1 MSHSP
6 HPASI
11 ECIFGYV
18 IPQRLQEASVQ
29 STEAVPKRG
38 DAPSLEKDGEIV
50 GADCGLVGN
59 DLPLKQLRYVV
70 GVEANPVKSLR
81 RDKIGPVVVIAGP
94 HEQKRTGDIEED
106 RKSTRLNSSH

>member
-18 IPQRLQEASVQ
+18 IPQGLQEASVQ

-38 DAPSLEKDGEIV
+38 DGPSLEKDGEIV

-59 DLPLKQLRYVV
+59 DLPLKQLGKPLVAKEIRSNCSPGIRTGRVSASV
-70 GVEANPVKSLR
+70 GVGRGVGREKGGSEGEN
-81 RDKIGPVVVIAGP
+81 
-94 HEQKRTGDIEED
+94 
-106 RKSTRLNSSH
+106 